1 MSQVLTVPTHFNDL
15 GELSEGFLD
24 RVEEDT
30 LILYGPVAYEDGS
43 EIEFAVLLADNSP
56 ALEGVGRVRA
66 AVDGGAERV
75 PETRY
80 DVVVEVL
87 ELDGR
92 SEVVFER
99 LVLARQAVSDR
110 PPADSAEPPTGDMD
124 AAPADDDRVVNE
136 AAPYIDDIELTADEV
151 FSLPPDEAQ
160 SVAPENDEPVT
171 VPPDEEAPDTV
182 PPEASDGEDEDDDEY
197 DDEPATVIAA
207 VDAEA
212 MMAEADALSATEAAP
227 DTVPPEASEPVAGS
241 ESVPAS
247 EPVSEPAPELEF
259 GEEDDMV
266 LEATM
271 SDASDWDEES
281 EVGADASNEP
291 TPAEEAV
298 ASNEPT
304 PAEEAVAGDEP
315 APVEEADEEEGEL
328 DSEYA
333 FEHGIAAEPQVG
345 MPVPVPSMAAPPEA
359 PPAPPTLRL
368 AEPPDGLTRPSLA
381 QVEESLFAVDGE
393 VSDVHTTGLF
403 VYENGLP
410 IPSRP
415 PLPDPNRP
423 ASVRPVEAV
432 EGYDVED
439 SEPPEADDD
448 DYEEVRLSDFAEAA
462 EEG

>member
-43 EIEFAVLLADNSP
+43 EIEFAVLLADGSP

-80 DVVVEVL
+80 DVVVEAL

-99 LVLARQAVSDR
+99 LVLARQAVSER
-110 PPADSAEPPTGDMD
+110 PPADKAEPPTGDMD
-124 AAPADDDRVVNE
+124 AAPGDDDRVVNE

-182 PPEASDGEDEDDDEY
+182 PPEASDDEDEDDGEY

-212 MMAEADALSATEAAP
+212 MMAEAEGLSATEAAP
-227 DTVPPEASEPVAGS
+227 DTVPPEASEPVAAS
-241 ESVPAS
+241 ESVPA
-247 EPVSEPAPELEF
+247 SEPAPELEF
-259 GEEDDMV
+259 GEEDDVV

-281 EVGADASNEP
+281 EVGADASH
-291 TPAEEAV
+291 
-298 ASNEPT
+298 
-304 PAEEAVAGDEP
+304 EP
-315 APVEEADEEEGEL
+315 APAQDADEEEGEL

-381 QVEESLFAVDGE
+381 QAEESLFAVDGE

-439 SEPPEADDD
+439 SEPPETDDD